1 MATETFIKDSTEL
14 FLMKNKVF
22 VYSIMMK
29 GNYSIARKG
38 SGSRLLGA
46 IKGGAQFLENPIVQF
61 GTAVA
66 APEVYA
72 GLQLAKKTGLLKA
85 LSSK

>member
-14 FLMKNKVF
+14 YLMKNKVF
-22 VYSIMMK
+22 VYSIMK
-29 GNYSIARKG
+29 GNYAVARKG
-38 SGSRLLGA
+38 SGSRLMGA
-46 IKGGAQFLENPIVQF
+46 IKGGAQFLDNPYVQF

>member
-1 MATETFIKDSTEL
+1 
-14 FLMKNKVF
+14 
-22 VYSIMMK
+22 MK
-29 GNYSIARKG
+29 GSYSVAKKG

-46 IKGGAQFLENPIVQF
+46 IKGGASMLDSPYVQF
-61 GTAVA
+61 GTALA

-85 LSSK
+85 LKN